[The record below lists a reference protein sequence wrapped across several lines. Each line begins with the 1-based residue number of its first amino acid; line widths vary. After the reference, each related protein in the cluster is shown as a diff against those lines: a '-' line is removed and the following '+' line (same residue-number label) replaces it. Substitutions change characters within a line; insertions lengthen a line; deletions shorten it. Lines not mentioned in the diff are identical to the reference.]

1 MCRTIDLHTSEQI
14 YQMRGRFD
22 DALTTSISSHGAHGE
37 ALRRIEQYSITS
49 MRSSAYSLK
58 SMDSIRSELSR
69 LEAMITSSRATSTS
83 RLEQYETELVG
94 SNEIEGETSR
104 LQVTNEGVT
113 FRARAHLVSGHPLEP
128 SDPQETCKDSSSA
141 SLRSSN
147 ISSSKQTDSDGKINV
162 YTHPA
167 DYHILV
173 KEQEDI
179 SKRFSEIS
187 NGHGSALLYA
197 QFSRTTSPAANASD
211 VEFVNTKI
219 PEHNV
224 ETDEKSHTTDPTFDL
239 GLISSFAGRSGGST
253 KVPFENL
260 PVGNRQLSRSAQT
273 SISERVNESSD
284 SSYGKFSEAKNRGL
298 ELDRSSTYNLLQQS
312 LAVIYPAMVAE
323 YISLQDLATSYQ
335 GHLKVLEE
343 SPIAMLHNSEQPG
356 NSLPTSVQP
365 HIRKIRD
372 RLEALQEAVDIA
384 ARKCISAGWSMPELD
399 RLLPS
404 ATPYNPTQEG
414 AHSPATAK
422 NRSYAQTVE
431 KNKDDGIESEDSD
444 VYLSATE

>member
-22 DALTTSISSHGAHGE
+22 DALTTSLSSHGAHGE

-128 SDPQETCKDSSSA
+128 SDPRETCKDSSSA
-141 SLRSSN
+141 SLRSS

-167 DYHILV
+167 DYHVLV

-211 VEFVNTKI
+211 VEFVNPKI

-239 GLISSFAGRSGGST
+239 GLMSRFAGRSGGSM

-273 SISERVNESSD
+273 SISEKVNESSD

-298 ELDRSSTYNLLQQS
+298 ELDRSSTYTLLQQS
-312 LAVIYPAMVAE
+312 LAVIYPAMVAD
-323 YISLQDLATSYQ
+323 YISLQDLVTSYQ

-343 SPIAMLHNSEQPG
+343 VPIAMIHNSEQPG
-356 NSLPTSVQP
+356 TSLPTSVQP

-372 RLEALQEAVDIA
+372 RLEALQEAVDTA
-384 ARKCISAGWSMPELD
+384 AKECVDAGWSMQELD
-399 RLLPS
+399 RLLLS
-404 ATPYNPTQEG
+404 TRPYDLTQEQ
-414 AHSPATAK
+414 AHAPAAPKTR
-422 NRSYAQTVE
+422 NYVQTIE